1 MSLRTW
7 LHGLCVA
14 VLFGMLVGCGGGD
27 SSTASTGGSSSSG
40 SSSSSSAGSSSSGG
54 SSSGTNT
61 PIQGIATPSSVSVVT
76 ATNAN

>member
-7 LHGLCVA
+7 SHGLWVA
-14 VLFGMLVGCGGGD
+14 VLVGMLAGCGGG

-40 SSSSSSAGSSSSGG
+40 SSSGSSSSGG
-54 SSSGTNT
+54 SSSGGSTS
-61 PIQGIATPSSVSVVT
+61 IQGIATPSSVSVVT